1 MKSHNNVKY
10 VANSFLD
17 TKPKEKSVM
26 ERNTKNA
33 RIVTKILVEENT
45 NEESMKAEKSHECKI
60 CHNLFH
66 VVQVGTFFYSLILVP
81 E

>member
-33 RIVTKILVEENT
+33 RIVTKISIEENT
-45 NEESMKAEKSHECKI
+45 NEESMKAEKSYECKI
-60 CHNLFH
+60 CGNSFNIVQALLIIWNL
-66 VVQVGTFFYSLILVP
+66 LML
-81 E
+81 